1 MIWRVFAKIAGMRLF
16 LFVERKKVVLYMPN
30 TVVLTM
36 FREDFKHLIA
46 LAHKFR
52 SEKVL
57 SSLPDVR
64 VFMSNDDSVIHAV
77 FPDIGTR
84 RTHHLVNF
92 VEGDVDYETPFH
104 ILVFSPSGEQ
114 VWEHFWLS
122 EDDSTDLL
130 DSVADVE
137 EIICGENYLFVG
149 EVCSE

>member
-1 MIWRVFAKIAGMRLF
+1 MS
-16 LFVERKKVVLYMPN
+16 N

-36 FREDFKHLIA
+36 FREDFKQLIA

-64 VFMSNDDSVIHAV
+64 VLVSKDDSVIHAV
-77 FPDIGTR
+77 FPDTGTR
-84 RTHHLVNF
+84 RTHPLVNF

-114 VWEHFWLS
+114 VWEHFWTS
-122 EDDSTDLL
+122 EDDPADLL
-130 DSVADVE
+130 DSVTGVTE
-137 EIICGENYLFVG
+137 VIRCESYLSVN
-149 EVCSE
+149 EVCAG